1 MKTPKHIT
9 IVGGGIS
16 GLVTAYYIQQQFGEK
31 VAYTVVEK
39 TAVFG
44 GKIATTRLATAQD
57 DDFIIEGGPE
67 SFVTRKREAYD
78 LCLELGLKDRMI
90 GTSGSGK
97 NYVLQNGR
105 PEAVPMGPIPFLR
118 TPLLSGKGKMRLL
131 KEPFTP
137 PRTDPSDE
145 TLGDF
150 ISRRLGRE
158 ALENLV
164 APAVGS
170 IYLADA
176 DALSTAVSFGRFAE
190 LEREY
195 GSIVKG
201 MFGSMK
207 AKKAARKAAGEPK
220 PTKAEKL
227 PPFMTLRSG
236 LVEMVEGLASKL
248 NGELLLETAVSSIK
262 TADNGRYQL
271 QLNNGQTLNSDAVV
285 LAVPTYAMAD
295 LIAPHD
301 NAIAEQL
308 RAVRYNAVATVTLAF
323 NASDV
328 AEPFD
333 GFGVVVPK
341 AENIPLLACEGMS
354 VKFSHRNPAD
364 QIVLRGFVGGKG
376 FTDGKLNESLIDLPD
391 DELITLVRK
400 QLENIFNISAPPTV
414 SKIYRWQ
421 PATPQYAVGHLEMIT
436 AVEQQL
442 ATTMPNLHLTGSGTR
457 GMGIPDCIRVAKD
470 TVDQLKL

>member
-1 MKTPKHIT
+1 MKTLNHIT
-9 IVGGGIS
+9 IIGGGIS
-16 GLVTAYYIQQQFGEK
+16 GLATAYYLQQRFGNK

-44 GKIATTRLATAQD
+44 GKISTTRTA
-57 DDFIIEGGPE
+57 DFIIEGGPE

-78 LCLELGLKDRMI
+78 LCVELGLKDRMV

-105 PEAVPMGPIPFLR
+105 PEAVPMGPVPFLR
-118 TPLLSGKGKMRLL
+118 TPLLSGKGKLRLL
-131 KEPFTP
+131 KEPFIA

-150 ISRRLGRE
+150 ISRRLGKE
-158 ALENLV
+158 ALDNLV

-176 DALSTAVSFGRFAE
+176 NALSTAVSFGRFAE

-220 PTKAEKL
+220 PAKADKL

-236 LVEMVEGLASKL
+236 IVEMIEVLTSKL
-248 NGELLLETAVSSIK
+248 KGELLLETAVSGI
-262 TADNGRYQL
+262 TVEENGRYQL
-271 QLNNGQTLNSDAVV
+271 QLSNGQTRESDAVV
-285 LAVPTYAMAD
+285 LAIPTYAMAD
-295 LIAPHD
+295 LLAPHD
-301 NAIAEQL
+301 NAIAKQL
-308 RAVRYNAVATVTLAF
+308 HTVRYNAVATVTLAF

-333 GFGVVVPK
+333 GFGVVVPQ

-364 QIVLRGFVGGKG
+364 QIVLRGFVGGKS
-376 FTDGKLNESLIDLPD
+376 NESLIDLPD
-391 DELITLVRK
+391 DELIALVRK
-400 QLENIFNISAPPTV
+400 QLENIFDISAPPTT

-442 ATTMPNLHLTGSGTR
+442 ATVLPNVHLTGSGTR
-457 GMGIPDCIRVAKD
+457 GMGIPDCIRIAKD
-470 TVDQLKL
+470 TVNQL